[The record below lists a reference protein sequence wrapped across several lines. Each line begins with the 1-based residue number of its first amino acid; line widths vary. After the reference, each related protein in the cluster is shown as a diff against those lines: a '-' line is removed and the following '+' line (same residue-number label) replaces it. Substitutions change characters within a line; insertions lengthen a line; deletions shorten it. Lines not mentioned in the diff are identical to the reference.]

1 MEYIPGL
8 VRGYKAFPLKLEA
21 QCRFFLKDDAGTLKS
36 VEVFEGNIIN
46 LATGN
51 VESSEFVAT
60 IRLDNG
66 MEHDPDVF
74 CVEVNPSMTIQD
86 LKDRIERRRQ
96 IPPGLQTLIHNEEEL
111 EMGKTLEHYK
121 MCDAPLHINLS
132 VRELLPTSGSDSG
145 SNSS

>member
-1 MEYIPGL
+1 MQI
-8 VRGYKAFPLKLEA
+8 
-21 QCRFFLKDDAGTLKS
+21 FLKEDDGFLKS
-36 VEVFEGNIIN
+36 VHVYEGNIIN

-51 VESSEFVAT
+51 VESSQFVAT
-60 IRLDNG
+60 IQLDNG
-66 MEHDPDVF
+66 PEHDPDVF
-74 CVEVNPSMTIQD
+74 CVEVNPSMTIKN

-96 IPPGLQTLIHNEEEL
+96 IPPGLQTLIHNGEEL

-132 VRELLPTSGSDSG
+132 VRELLPTSDSDSN

>member
-1 MEYIPGL
+1 MHIY
-8 VRGYKAFPLKLEA
+8 LK
-21 QCRFFLKDDAGTLKS
+21 QNGGSLKS
-36 VEVFEGNIIN
+36 VHVYEGNIIN

-60 IRLDNG
+60 IELDNG
-66 MEHDPDVF
+66 PEHDPDVF
-74 CVEVNPSMTIQD
+74 CVEVNPSMTIKD
-86 LKDRIERRRQ
+86 LKDLIETRRQ
-96 IPPGLQTLIHNEEEL
+96 IPPGLQTLIHNGEEL

-132 VRELLPTSGSDSG
+132 VRELLPTSDSDSG

>member
-1 MEYIPGL
+1 MQI
-8 VRGYKAFPLKLEA
+8 
-21 QCRFFLKDDAGTLKS
+21 FLKDDAGALTR

-66 MEHDPDVF
+66 IEHDPEVF
-74 CVEVNPSMTIQD
+74 CVEVNPSMTIKD
-86 LKDRIERRRQ
+86 LKDLIETRRQ
-96 IPPGLQTLIHNEEEL
+96 IPFGLQTLMHNEKEL
-111 EMGKTLEHYK
+111 EMWKTLEHYE
-121 MCDAPLHINLS
+121 MFDAPLLIKLF
-132 VRELLPTSGSDSG
+132 VRELLPTSDSDSS

>member
-1 MEYIPGL
+1 MQI
-8 VRGYKAFPLKLEA
+8 
-21 QCRFFLKDDAGTLKS
+21 FLKDDAGALTR

-60 IRLDNG
+60 IWLDNG
-66 MEHDPDVF
+66 SEHDPEVF
-74 CVEVNPSMTIQD
+74 CVEVSPRMTIKD
-86 LKDRIERRRQ
+86 LKDFIETRRQ

-111 EMGKTLEHYK
+111 EMWKTLEHYK
-121 MCDAPLHINLS
+121 MFDALLHIKLS
-132 VRELLPTSGSDSG
+132 VRELLPTSDSDSN